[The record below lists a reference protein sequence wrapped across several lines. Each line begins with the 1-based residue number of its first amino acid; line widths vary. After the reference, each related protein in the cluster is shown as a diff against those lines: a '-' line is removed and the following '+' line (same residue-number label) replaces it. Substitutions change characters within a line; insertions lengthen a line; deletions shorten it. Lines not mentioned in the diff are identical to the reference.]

1 MPQAEGECVAVDW
14 RYAREPPSA
23 CGISPRKAGGEGIQI
38 PLSPSK
44 ARASF
49 SKLC

>member
-1 MPQAEGECVAVDW
+1 MPKAEGECVAVGR